1 MMEISE
7 KQLVFNNHQVDNQKV
22 IILIHSSLSFI
33 DLIIPFRIMVRMLKS
48 IITVFVLFTSLHV
61 SPRLTQKQSFAC
73 PYNILLFLTH
83 LFLLGMS
90 NRIMV
95 FLNRISIHIFKRDYL
110 LFHSSFNLIL
120 STFFISFLLVLIYK
134 TFSI

>member
-1 MMEISE
+1 MMEISV